1 MNRLVKIS
9 GMMLVALLLSFGA
22 QAQKFGYL
30 NSAALMA
37 ELPKVKQAD
46 TDLEAFQKQ
55 LQKKGQDMVTAF
67 QTKVAEFQKKV
78 EAGEVPP
85 KIQEETEKKLEEE
98 RQKILDYE
106 QDMMKQLQDKREALL
121 KPIMDEI
128 NTAIKAVAAENGYQY
143 IFDQGVLL
151 HFDSALDISAMV
163 KKKLGV

>member
-1 MNRLVKIS
+1 MNKFLKL
-9 GMMLVALLLSFGA
+9 GGLMLVALLLSFGV
-22 QAQKFGYL
+22 QAQKFGFL
-30 NSAALMA
+30 NSTALMA

-67 QTKVAEFQKKV
+67 QTKVADFQKKV

-85 KIQEETEKKLEEE
+85 KVQEEQEKKLEEE
-98 RQKILDYE
+98 RQSILNYE

-128 NTAIKAVAAENGYQY
+128 NTAIKAVASENGYQY

-151 HFDSALDISAMV
+151 HFDASMDVSALV
-163 KKKLGV
+163 KKKLGL